1 MVKIYLVYKKYNRVM
16 MFHFELDHLNKVGL
30 DRPECN
36 HTLEEGLCSQ
46 VVMLRSIVVMLAN
59 IVVMLVKME
68 VM

>member
-1 MVKIYLVYKKYNRVM
+1 M